1 MQDYVTRTEFKA
13 CMDDIGGNFRAVFK
27 TLDERFDAID
37 KRFDAIDLRF
47 NRLEGDVQTLKTNV
61 ETIARGINSIMAHFG
76 INDALVMRS

>member
-1 MQDYVTRTEFKA
+1 MQDYVTKNEFKT

-47 NRLEGDVQTLKTNV
+47 NKLEGEFGVFRQNQDVM
-61 ETIARGINSIMAHFG
+61 IRGLNAIMDHFG
-76 INDALVMRS
+76 IKDALIARS